1 MHHSVVLVS
10 RRRSLVRPRTCHD
23 TCRPLS
29 AEQSVRSSSQIIP
42 IVKLSGLIPRL
53 RICNIPIEQR
63 RLVPHHVHVLD
74 EAIVENLNRNVASS
88 ASLAIFLQTDG
99 RRSACSTYCKNL
111 AVLRTG
117 HARF

>member
-23 TCRPLS
+23 TWPLS
-29 AEQSVRSSSQIIP
+29 AEHSVRSSSQIIP

-53 RICNIPIEQR
+53 RIYNIPIEQR

-74 EAIVENLNRNVASS
+74 GAIVENLNRNVASS
-88 ASLAIFLQTDG
+88 ASLAIFLQADG
-99 RRSACSTYCKNL
+99 RRSACSTDCKNL